1 MRVLQV
7 VTDRDRRGAQ
17 VYATDLAAGL
27 GNLGCE
33 IETVALARGNHG
45 DQLTIDVL
53 GPSRRSL
60 ATFRALRARAH
71 NFDVV
76 IAHGSTTLPA
86 CAIALS
92 GSRVPFVYR
101 QISDPLFWAATT
113 ARRLRSKVF
122 LARAARIVSLSESTA
137 VVVSDHYGLR
147 RNKIVVVPNAV
158 PGERFAPPSPQEKT
172 AARAELGVDERAAL
186 AISVGALVPEK
197 GVDLAIRSLA
207 QQAECRLLIAGD
219 GPERGALEHLATEQL
234 GDRARFLGSVAD
246 PRSLYAAADFLLL
259 PSRGGDSMPAVLI
272 EAGLSGLPAIT
283 CPIGAIADVVLN
295 GETGVLVE
303 PDDLDALRAAVESLS
318 SDRELAQ
325 RLGVGAH
332 AHCSAC
338 FTIET
343 TAPLWMG
350 LLRQAACSSKR
361 LSSDDST

>member
-17 VYATDLAAGL
+17 VYATDLAPGL
-27 GNLGCE
+27 QALGCE
-33 IETVALARGNHG
+33 VETVALAPGNHG
-45 DQLTIDVL
+45 DQLAIDVL

-60 ATFRALRARAH
+60 ATFRALRARAR

-92 GSRVPFVYR
+92 GSGVPFVYR

-113 ARRLRSKVF
+113 ARRLRSQAF
-122 LARAARIVSLSESTA
+122 LARAERVVSLSESTA
-137 VVVSDHYGLR
+137 DVVSDHYGLPR
-147 RNKIVVVPNAV
+147 SKIVVIPNAV
-158 PGERFAPPSPQEKT
+158 PGERFAPSGPQERM
-172 AARAELGVDERAAL
+172 AARAELGVDECAAL

-219 GPERGALEHLATEQL
+219 GPERGALEGLALEQL
-234 GDRARFLGSVAD
+234 GERARFLGSIDD
-246 PRSLYAAADFLLL
+246 PRSLYTVGDFLLL

-272 EAGLSGLPAIT
+272 EAGLCGLPAIT
-283 CPIGAIADVVLN
+283 CPIGAIADVVVD

-303 PDDLDALRAAVESLS
+303 PDDLPALRVAVEALS
-318 SDRELAQ
+318 SDRDLAQ
-325 RLGVGAH
+325 RLGAGAH
-332 AHCSAC
+332 AHCSAR
-338 FTIET
+338 FTIAT
-343 TAPLWMG
+343 TAPCWLG
-350 LLRQAACSSKR
+350 LLRDAAGRQHRPQSKEQV
-361 LSSDDST
+361 